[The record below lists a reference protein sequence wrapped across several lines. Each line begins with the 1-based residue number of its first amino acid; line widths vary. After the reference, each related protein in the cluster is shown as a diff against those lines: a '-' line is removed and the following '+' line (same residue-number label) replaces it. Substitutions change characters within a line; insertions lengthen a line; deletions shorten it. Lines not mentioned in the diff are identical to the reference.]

1 MNALASEESDVPI
14 TRRPLLT
21 TPIPPA
27 GVGLVVVS
35 IGAYV
40 WLSYKPSP
48 STPPAAPA
56 DEFNKGGDGA
66 QLTGSAAPFG
76 KVSETTGL
84 LKGSSTV

>member
-1 MNALASEESDVPI
+1 MNALASEESDVPS
-14 TRRPLLT
+14 RAALCSRPQSPT
-21 TPIPPA
+21 A